1 MKQNIRVDGVH
12 MHLENKKVSL
22 IFFWIIWLMYT
33 VVYMTKNCYSAAM
46 ASIVNEGVLT
56 KSQTGLLTALF
67 YLVYGPLQILG
78 GIFADKYNPERL
90 IKIGLVGAGIA
101 NTIIFFNQN
110 YYVMLVTWTFNAI
123 VQFAL
128 YPATFKI
135 VSSQLAPG
143 YRMKGVYFLSLSGTS
158 GIVLAYLMA
167 AVVSKWQHNFALS
180 AIFLF
185 VFAVV
190 FHFACNWAEEY
201 MVSDSSPR
209 KEQNQSISKQMMPEI
224 SAWRLFSLSGFFL
237 LIIVAA
243 LRYIVSNGVN
253 TLSATMLMESYVH
266 VSPSVGN
273 LLNILILVSGVVG
286 ITLVNQFVYPR
297 ITRNEVT
304 ATILLTT
311 VALPL
316 MVLVCFVGKVPLLVM
331 MVCLCVSSAL
341 LTGTGLLMS
350 HVFAAFAKYGKNGL
364 ACGVYNSL
372 ASIAIVVQSY
382 GVLLVA
388 DHAGWKGAC
397 CLFVILLIVA
407 IVGALIALP
416 MWNRFKQGRIK

>member
-1 MKQNIRVDGVH
+1 MKQNSRVDGVH

-46 ASIVNEGVLT
+46 ASIVNEGVLS

-67 YLVYGPLQILG
+67 YLVYGPLQISG

-90 IKIGLVGAGIA
+90 IKIGLVGAGVA
-101 NTIIFFNQN
+101 NAIIFFNQN
-110 YYVMLVTWTFNAI
+110 YYVMLIAWTFNAI

-135 VSSQLAPG
+135 VSSQLEAG
-143 YRMKGVYFLSLSGTS
+143 YRMKGVYYLSLSGTS

-180 AIFLF
+180 AVSLF
-185 VFAVV
+185 VFAIV
-190 FHFACNWAEEY
+190 FHFACNWAERY
-201 MVSDSSPR
+201 MIPDSSPR
-209 KEQNQSISKQMMPEI
+209 KEQNQSVSKQMMPKI
-224 SAWRLFSLSGFFL
+224 SAWRLFLLSGFFL

-253 TLSATMLMESYVH
+253 TLSATMLMESYEH
-266 VSPSVGN
+266 VSPSAGN

-286 ITLVNQFVYPR
+286 IVLVNQFVYPR
-297 ITRNEVT
+297 ITRNEVV
-304 ATILLTT
+304 ATLLLIA

-316 MVLVCFVGKVPLLVM
+316 MIVVCFVGRVSLFVM
-331 MVCLCVSSAL
+331 MISLCVASAL
-341 LTGTGLLMS
+341 LTGAGLLMS
-350 HVFAAFAKYGKNGL
+350 HVCAAFAKYGKNGL
-364 ACGVYNSL
+364 ASGVNNAL
-372 ASIAIVVQSY
+372 ASIAIVIQSY
-382 GVLLVA
+382 GVVLVA
-388 DHAGWKGAC
+388 DHAGWKGASY
-397 CLFVILLIVA
+397 LFVALLIVA
-407 IVGALIALP
+407 MVGALIALP
-416 MWNRFKQGRIK
+416 MWNRFKLGYK